1 MIQSSGQQDMEVVR
15 LLTLQLLS
23 VLTSSHPGSARSGGR
38 LSSAGS
44 CDNIGYRC
52 GQSAEK
58 FFHRIPKV
66 RGGICTEN
74 GAQPWTVEIKV
85 REEGGRYVHR
95 CGGSLISDRFVIT
108 ATHCFG

>member
-1 MIQSSGQQDMEVVR
+1 MLVVR
-15 LLTLQLLS
+15 VITLPLLLLLS
-23 VLTSSHPGSARSGGR
+23 VLASSQPGLARSGGR
-38 LSSAGS
+38 LSSDGS
-44 CDNIGYRC
+44 CDNVGYRC

-58 FFHRIPKV
+58 LFHRIPKV

-74 GAQPWTVEIKV
+74 GAQPWTVEIQV

-95 CGGSLISDRFVIT
+95 CGGSLISERFVIT